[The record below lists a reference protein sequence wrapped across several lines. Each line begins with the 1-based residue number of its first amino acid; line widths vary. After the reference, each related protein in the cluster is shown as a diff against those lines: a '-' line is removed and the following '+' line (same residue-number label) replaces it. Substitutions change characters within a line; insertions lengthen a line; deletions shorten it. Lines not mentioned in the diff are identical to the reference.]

1 MFYAGSMVKND
12 YLCAQ
17 IMAINALSILIPTYN
32 DLCVRLVD
40 DLRQQAEAAGFDYE
54 ILVADDGSTDT
65 DVITKNSEINQWPH
79 CHYLR
84 QSQNIGRAAI
94 RNHLARQAR
103 YDHLL
108 FIDSDMT
115 LVRPD
120 YLSRYVSTAGDDV
133 IDGGVCI
140 GGDADA
146 LKGNLRYR
154 YEKAAEHEH
163 TAEKR
168 RLHPYQDFHT
178 ANFLIRR
185 NLMLAHPFDER
196 FRHYGYED
204 VLFGKQLRADRIAI
218 TTSTTLWAS
227 APLNPTPTLC
237 PRLKKAC
244 TPSVSSAMNCEAT
257 PAYSHSPT
265 ASTFRRY
272 CGSSAS
278 PTACLA
284 LSSAAISAA
293 ITPISVCSAST
304 SSVISSR
311 CKGTNNFPNHQ
322 TFLQVFSNIFILHY
336 KKLQYGNSTTHDVC
350 VSVFFVLCLFCLFS
364 FSRNSH
370 TQHSHHNII
379 IYY

>member
-1 MFYAGSMVKND
+1 MVKND

-54 ILVADDGSTDT
+54 ILVADDGSTDA
-65 DVITKNSEINQWPH
+65 DVIAKNSEINQWPH

-84 QSQNIGRAAI
+84 QTQNIGRAAI

-185 NLMLAHPFDER
+185 DQMLAHPFDER

-218 TTSTTLWAS
+218 THIDN
-227 APLNPTPTLC
+227 PLGFCTFEPNPDFVSKTEEGLRTLC
-237 PRLKKAC
+237 QFRHELRGYSRMLTFVDGIHIPPILWIIRL
-244 TPSVSSAMNCEAT
+244 
-257 PAYSHSPT
+257 SHRLFGT
-265 ASTFRRY
+265 LIRRNL
-272 CGSSAS
+272 CGHH
-278 PTACLA
+278 
-284 LSSAAISAA
+284 
-293 ITPISVCSAST
+293 
-304 SSVISSR
+304 
-311 CKGTNNFPNHQ
+311 PNLRLFGLYKLGY
-322 TFLQVFSNIFILHY
+322 FLT
-336 KKLQYGNSTTHDVC
+336 LQRYE
-350 VSVFFVLCLFCLFS
+350 
-364 FSRNSH
+364 
-370 TQHSHHNII
+370 
-379 IYY
+379 